1 MVFLIDSAEQSVID
15 LMVTVVQGNDCKL
28 DEKLELDE
36 VRNEINLNA

>member
-15 LMVTVVQGNDCKL
+15 LMATVVQGNDYKL

-36 VRNEINLNA
+36 VKNEINLSA